1 MQFPVLHPLENTTDM
16 KSRVSLVGTLISLGA
31 IVSGILLTYLDPQ
44 QPAARPSSQARFC
57 PERPASSAT
66 VSNGSSDSG
75 GESKQLC

>member
-1 MQFPVLHPLENTTDM
+1 MHLPILHPLAKTTDM

-44 QPAARPSSQARFC
+44 QPASSPSSQARFC

-66 VSNGSSDSG
+66 VSNGSTG
-75 GESKQLC
+75 AGESKQLC